1 MQLESLDDTTGM
13 PTTITTV
20 TVAPNTADGLREVRD
35 EQNLSSLNSAL
46 ELLLTEHCEDH
57 QTE

>member
-1 MQLESLDDTTGM
+1 M